1 MFLVEYVHP
10 IISSARLSFGVGAIR
25 KTPVVIGNEILIK
38 PMMGTTLSFDHRA
51 IDGAMASDILRD
63 VKAGLE
69 QYQLEG
75 DKVWQEDQRK
85 MSMM

>member
-1 MFLVEYVHP
+1 
-10 IISSARLSFGVGAIR
+10 
-25 KTPVVIGNEILIK
+25 
-38 PMMGTTLSFDHRA
+38 MMGITLSFDHRA

-69 QYQLEG
+69 QYKLEG
-75 DKVWQEDQRK
+75 EKVWQEDQRK